1 MPRGRPRKLSE
12 RDMEE
17 IIRRLVNGETMA
29 ALAREYGVSKTT
41 MSRNFS
47 GRLTRI
53 QGAAWR
59 LARAEMQLQAMP
71 PEARRAV
78 RDLVSAMRAG
88 RGAQK

>member
-12 RDMEE
+12 RDVEE
-17 IIRRLVNGETMA
+17 IMRRLVNGETMA
-29 ALAREYGVSKTT
+29 ALAQEYAVSKTT
-41 MSRNFS
+41 MSRNLT

-78 RDLVSAMRAG
+78 CDLVAAMRAG